1 MHGLRRSSHPK
12 VYEFAKERLGRR
24 VWAIKGESAQGG
36 KRNPVWP
43 TKRPSSKSKASFRP
57 IMIGVNSAKD
67 VVRGRLHLE
76 PPALGVAGAGY
87 MHFPD
92 DRDLGYFNQLL
103 AERLVYKVVAGQR
116 FSIWEPIP
124 GRANEALDCLVY
136 SYAAL
141 CGLKHMGLK
150 LNVRAA
156 NLEANPDKFLPAPS
170 VPEEKISYELPGQLL
185 MNLPPSSVRK
195 SLNSCRNKEN
205 HVQPEYQSAGWN
217 D

>member
-1 MHGLRRSSHPK
+1 MDSGGHHTQK

-24 VWAIKGESAQGG
+24 VWAIKGESAQSGR
-36 KRNPVWP
+36 RNPVWP
-43 TKRPSSKSKASFRP
+43 TKRPTSKSKASFRP
-57 IMIGVNSAKD
+57 IILGVNSAKD

-76 PPALGVAGAGY
+76 PPAPEVSAAGY

-103 AERLVYKVVAGQR
+103 AERLVYKVTAGQR
-116 FSIWEPIP
+116 YSVWEQIP

-156 NLEANPDKFLPAPS
+156 NLEANPDKFLPAPT
-170 VPEEKISYELPGQLL
+170 VPEEKISYELPGAVIEEPAPVKRKQISKLL
-185 MNLPPSSVRK
+185 P
-195 SLNSCRNKEN
+195 
-205 HVQPEYQSAGWN
+205 Q
-217 D
+217 